1 MTLTFKDRN
10 IFTTSGNTY
19 EHIDGDGEL
28 IYYKVK
34 NVKGTDKGYIISGEI
49 RGANHPSHM
58 EKFILNLRENQW
70 FKQLYEKED
79 AQTLPK

>member
-1 MTLTFKDRN
+1 
-10 IFTTSGNTY
+10 
-19 EHIDGDGEL
+19 
-28 IYYKVK
+28 
-34 NVKGTDKGYIISGEI
+34 
-49 RGANHPSHM
+49 M